1 MHARDQ
7 QIDWRRK
14 RVFLEP
20 LQGMGW
26 TTGGTVPVGLHTG
39 DPVFAEISTY
49 GFGAVKFEGVGD
61 MWVQTWQLP
70 YDLDTE
76 HPVYVSV
83 LWTTES
89 TTTGDTAEFIVLYQR
104 LAVGSALA
112 TAATALDTTIK
123 AANGNLADE
132 YGTSTALTITK
143 TEAGKIDGGTFTDGD
158 FVVFNTEINATDV
171 TIASEFIYLLG
182 LEIVYTPK
190 MCTGI
195 GKTYE
200 APLS

>member
-14 RVFLEP
+14 RVFIEP

-39 DPVFAEISTY
+39 APVFAEISTH
-49 GFGAVKFEGVGD
+49 GFGAVKFEAVAD
-61 MWVQTWQLP
+61 EWVQTWQLP

-76 HPVYVSV
+76 HPIYVAV
-83 LWTTES
+83 LWTTAA
-89 TTTGDTAEFIVLYQR
+89 TTAADTASFIVTYKR
-104 LAVGSALA
+104 IAVGSALA
-112 TAATALDTTIK
+112 AAATALDTPIT
-123 AANGNLADE
+123 LLDE
-132 YGTSTALTITK
+132 YGTTTALTIKK
-143 TEAGKIDGGTFTDGD
+143 TDYGIINGGTLTDDD
-158 FVVFNTEINATDV
+158 FIVWETEIDATTV
-171 TIASEFIYLLG
+171 TINSEFIYFLG